1 MKVKTKKISFRV
13 DENLYEF
20 LKKFCSENNIE
31 NVSTLIRNVIIY
43 FHLAYITGNINKNI
57 YQLRKDVKDV
67 KTEVDIKDI
76 LGIK

>member
-31 NVSTLIRNVIIY
+31 NISTLIRNVIIY

-57 YQLRKDVKDV
+57 YQLRKDVKDI

>member
-57 YQLRKDVKDV
+57 YQLRKDVKDI

-76 LGIK
+76 LGIR

>member
-57 YQLRKDVKDV
+57 YQLRKDVKDI